1 LQFAARKEEDSWP
14 FLSLFFSM
22 KIAEN
27 HFCLHGSDLNPDHC
41 LSLLQ
46 NFALAKK
53 EACSGYMLTQVEE
66 AGKYNA

>member
-1 LQFAARKEEDSWP
+1 
-14 FLSLFFSM
+14 M

-41 LSLLQ
+41 LSLQQ

>member
-1 LQFAARKEEDSWP
+1 
-14 FLSLFFSM
+14 M

-27 HFCLHGSDLNPDHC
+27 HFCLHGSDLDPDHC
-41 LSLLQ
+41 LLQQ

-66 AGKYNA
+66 VDKYNA